1 MAEEVKTGTET
12 EVNKTGTETNT
23 ETNKKPEQ
31 NVDVEK
37 VKSDAVAEM
46 LKSLGVESTD
56 GLKTII
62 DKHNK
67 DEEANKSDL
76 QKAQDKLKQ
85 VEKDLLKEREAKEE
99 ATAKW
104 LAVELGAKKE
114 YVEDLVIIAK
124 SKVTKDKDMNAVLAE
139 IKESATGAIYFETQE
154 EQNKEGSKKENTT
167 VTRKDGVG
175 ANNTEQNKEGSSNNN
190 NNNGKYAGTIAER
203 LFANKNKETKSSYF
217 SK

>member
-12 EVNKTGTETNT
+12 EVNKPETNT

-31 NVDVEK
+31 NNVDVEK

-46 LKSLGVESTD
+46 LKNLGVESTD

-67 DEEANKSDL
+67 DEEANKTDL

-85 VEKDLLKEREAKEE
+85 VEKDLIKEREAKEE

-124 SKVTKDKDMNAVLAE
+124 SKITKDKDMNAVLAE

-190 NNNGKYAGTIAER
+190 NGKYAGTIAER